1 MIRTISSH
9 PHGYKLMFV
18 WTRPVLLLLCGLF
31 LLTLAIA
38 VMNTLVPLWLAHD
51 RLPTWQVGM
60 VSSSYFTGNLVCTLL
75 TGTLIKK
82 MGFNRSYYLASIIFA
97 VACAGLGLMQGFW
110 SWFAWRFIAGV
121 GCAMIWVVV
130 ESALMCSGNSR
141 NRGRLLAAYMMI
153 YYFGTVAGQLLI
165 SKVPT
170 GLMNVLPWVTAMVL
184 AAVLPLLFT
193 RIVNAQSETS
203 EPTHMWAM
211 LLLRQARLGINGCV
225 ISGIVLGSLYGLM
238 PLWLNHQGISDAHIG
253 FWMAVMVSAGIVGQW
268 PIGRL
273 ADRYGRL
280 LVLRVQVFVVIL
292 GALAMLSDAAMGPA
306 LFILG
311 AAGFTLYP
319 VAMAWACE
327 KVGQHQLV
335 AMNQALLL
343 SYTIGSLLGPTLTSM
358 LMQNYSDDL
367 LFVTIASVSFIYLMM
382 LLRKAGQHPT
392 PVAHA

>member
-1 MIRTISSH
+1 MS
-9 PHGYKLMFV
+9 V
-18 WTRPVLLLLCGLF
+18 WTRPVLFLLCGLL

-51 RLPTWQVGM
+51 QLPTWQVGM
-60 VSSSYFTGNLVCTLL
+60 VSSSYFTGNLAGTLV
-75 TGTLIKK
+75 TGVLIKK
-82 MGFNRSYYLASIIFA
+82 WGFNRSYYLASAIFG
-97 VACAGLGLMQGFW
+97 VVCLGLGIMTGFW
-110 SWFAWRFIAGV
+110 SWLAWRFIAGV

-130 ESALMCSGNSR
+130 ESALMSSGTSR
-141 NRGRLLAAYMMI
+141 NRGRLLAAYMMV
-153 YYFGTVAGQLLI
+153 YYLGTVAGQLLI
-165 SKVPT
+165 SKVST
-170 GLMNVLPWVTAMVL
+170 ELLNILPWVSGMVI
-184 AAVLPLLFT
+184 AGILPLLFT
-193 RIVNAQSETS
+193 HIVNMHGEGHES
-203 EPTHMWAM
+203 THMWSM
-211 LLLRQARLGINGCV
+211 LRLREARLGVNGCI

-292 GALAMLSDAAMGPA
+292 GALAMLGNAAMGPS

-327 KVGQHQLV
+327 KVGHHQLV

-343 SYTIGSLLGPTLTSM
+343 SYTIGSLAGPSLTSM
-358 LMQNYSDDL
+358 LMQRYSDNL
-367 LFVTIASVSFIYLMM
+367 LFIMIASVSFVYLMM